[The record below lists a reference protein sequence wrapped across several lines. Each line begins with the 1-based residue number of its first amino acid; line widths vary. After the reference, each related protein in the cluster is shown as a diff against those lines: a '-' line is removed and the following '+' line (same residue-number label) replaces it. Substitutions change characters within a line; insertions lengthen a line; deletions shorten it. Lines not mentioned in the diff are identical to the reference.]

1 MESFFNA
8 MRQDGIKYPSVAM
21 GKRVLDVFTGDE
33 ARAAAHDYKPAK
45 SNDLSK
51 IIIVDEVC

>member
-1 MESFFNA
+1 